1 MLSAILALAATSAQL
16 PEEDLQVVLANW
28 EVGQMYC
35 AQGYAKACAQQ
46 KAYAAKMRA
55 RFGLCP
61 AKSGERGAVVMCK
74 TGKAVEINFD

>member
-1 MLSAILALAATSAQL
+1 MLAAIFALAATSAQL

-35 AQGYAKACAQQ
+35 AQGNAKACAQQ

-55 RFGLCP
+55 LFGLCP

>member
-1 MLSAILALAATSAQL
+1 MLAVILALAATTPQL
-16 PEEDLQVVLANW
+16 PDEYLQVVLANW
-28 EVGQMYC
+28 EVGQLYC
-35 AQGYAKACAQQ
+35 EQGNAKACAQQ

-61 AKSGERGAVVMCK
+61 AKSGERGAVMMCK